1 MLLKNG
7 VSNWCDMKAKQKL
20 WLRNTGGWLSSNT
33 FMQEQQPRRKVFM
46 YDILLNT
53 VLCYLVLSNIAEKLN
68 EPPMKWWSTQIWNKR
83 TLNVVNV
90 EEEALVSAENI
101 NNIAEDLH
109 NIRNSVGLEGVDSL
123 LKNVWKW
130 STSEGNLN
138 TFIYVHTSKFH

>member
-1 MLLKNG
+1 
-7 VSNWCDMKAKQKL
+7 
-20 WLRNTGGWLSSNT
+20 
-33 FMQEQQPRRKVFM
+33 M